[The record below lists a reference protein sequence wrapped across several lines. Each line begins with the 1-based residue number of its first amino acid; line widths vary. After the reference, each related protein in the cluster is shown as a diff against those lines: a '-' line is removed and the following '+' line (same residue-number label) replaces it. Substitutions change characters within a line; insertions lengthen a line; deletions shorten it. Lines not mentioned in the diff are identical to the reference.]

1 MLSQGLVTQPV
12 FSFWLNRDASQ
23 ENGGELVFG
32 GVDPKHFQGTHIYT
46 PVTRKGYWQVRI
58 PWLLMTDIH
67 VPLQQNCSLLDL
79 VPTIYKQVQQTN
91 SCSGYWQTILEL
103 YVFSCGSLIW
113 VMCWLVEKAQ
123 VKDST
128 SPHSIL
134 QAFFHTS
141 IYIWI
146 KLSAGNFAKLL
157 RFGCAVWTR
166 TPFLSAWRAYC
177 WWVV

>member
-46 PVTRKGYWQVRI
+46 PVTRKGYWQVRF

-79 VPTIYKQVQQTN
+79 VPTIYKQVKQTN
-91 SCSGYWQTILEL
+91 SCSRYWQTILEL

-113 VMCWLVEKAQ
+113 VMCWLVEKAP

-141 IYIWI
+141 IYIYESNSQQGI
-146 KLSAGNFAKLL
+146 LQSCSDSDVQCGLELHFCLL
-157 RFGCAVWTR
+157 EELTADE
-166 TPFLSAWRAYC
+166 
-177 WWVV
+177 